1 LTCHFLLKLYI
12 SDIFISCIVLF
23 VIFVVLLLAPLPEI
37 CAVVIRS
44 SFLAIAFFTGLCGCN
59 SVHFENFHLFG
70 WYLCVLSIFHF
81 TEFIA
86 IAVCSDD
93 TLSID
98 SFLLNHS
105 VEYWLAA
112 ILSWMEYFVEYY
124 YFPSL
129 KHVALISK
137 CGFML
142 TITGEVIRKLAIYSA
157 GKGFSHLVSTKRKET
172 HKLVTTGVYHFWRH
186 PAYLGWLLWS
196 VGTQLILC
204 NPACFVGYSYGKKL
218 LECGCGVGNLIFP
231 LLEYFP
237 HLFIYACDF
246 SLRAINYVKS
256 NESFDEKKCFPF
268 VCDLTKDSVKNLINE
283 TDVDMCTMIFLLS
296 AIHPENIPAVLRNV
310 FKVLKAGAVVFV
322 RDYGLFDHAQ
332 LRFGRGK
339 KMEENL
345 YVRQDGTFAYFFSE
359 DHTNEQI

>member
-1 LTCHFLLKLYI
+1 MNMSFSKYLIFSVFSFVSTILTCHFLLKFYI

-44 SFLAIAFFTGLCGCN
+44 SFLAIVFFTGLCGCN
-59 SVHFENFHLFG
+59 SVHFEILHLFG
-70 WYLCVLSIFHF
+70 WYLCVLSTFHF

-129 KHVALISK
+129 KHVAFISK

-172 HKLVTTGVYHFWRH
+172 HKLVTTGMYHFWRH

-204 NPACFVGYSYGKKL
+204 NPACFVGYSYVSWKFLKQRIQIEESYL
-218 LECGCGVGNLIFP
+218 VQFFGN
-231 LLEYFP
+231 EY
-237 HLFIYACDF
+237 LKY
-246 SLRAINYVKS
+246 R
-256 NESFDEKKCFPF
+256 EKVPSGIPF
-268 VCDLTKDSVKNLINE
+268 VD
-283 TDVDMCTMIFLLS
+283 
-296 AIHPENIPAVLRNV
+296 
-310 FKVLKAGAVVFV
+310 
-322 RDYGLFDHAQ
+322 
-332 LRFGRGK
+332 
-339 KMEENL
+339 
-345 YVRQDGTFAYFFSE
+345 
-359 DHTNEQI
+359 